1 MVALQPLLELQ
12 KIDTALSQLVHRQA
26 NLDERK
32 VLAAAKA
39 ALVASQG
46 ENARLTAEL
55 TASKDE
61 ISSLESANKN
71 CEAQIAK
78 YSQQL
83 KTVIAPREAE
93 ALQHEIET
101 VRTERSANDDKELQ
115 LLETSE
121 NLEMQLRLTAEQI
134 NELSAGVA
142 SATAALNEALK
153 ICEDEKKSLDEKRHG
168 VASAIDSKLI
178 KLYDVKRTKRTTAAV
193 ADLHGSKCQSCH
205 LDLSVV
211 ELSALKKLGAEDFAE
226 CPNCDCYLVV

>member
-178 KLYDVKRTKRTTAAV
+178 KLYDGKRTKRTTAAV

-211 ELSALKKLGAEDFAE
+211 ELSALKKLGAEEFAE

>member
-1 MVALQPLLELQ
+1 MVALQFLLELQ

-39 ALVASQG
+39 ALIACQG
-46 ENARLTAEL
+46 ENAKTNNEL
-55 TASKDE
+55 VSAKTE
-61 ISSLESANKN
+61 ITNLETANKK
-71 CEAQIAK
+71 CEAQIVK

-101 VRTERSANDDKELQ
+101 VRAERSANDDKELL

-121 NLEMQLRLTAEQI
+121 RLEQHLQQLAQKIIAQSLA
-134 NELSAGVA
+134 V
-142 SATAALNEALK
+142 ATATEALNEALK
-153 ICEDEKKSLDEKRHG
+153 ICDSEKKSLDEKRLA
-168 VASAIDSKLI
+168 VAGAIDSKLI
-178 KLYDVKRTKRTTAAV
+178 KLYDVKRTKRTTPAV

-211 ELSALKKLGAEDFAE
+211 ELSALKKLGADELAE
-226 CPNCDCYLVV
+226 CPNCDCYLVL